1 MLLFFIRRINMN
13 QDSVVSGSKK
23 CLSVEA
29 PEIKDWSSIRN
40 SSPEADN
47 ELADSASSTSFG
59 TSSVT
64 CISSG
69 FDSVVKEPSPW
80 ELEYISYVLVNTDLR
95 LEEWALTQA
104 HEIIS
109 PDLFGQL
116 EDDEK
121 PGSNPNTE
129 ENLKLERKVIFDYVG
144 ESLHLKCVQH
154 FGGSWKQHWSKSVM
168 LSRRKD
174 LLAEELYREVSGWT
188 SMEELMV
195 DELVDKDMSTQLGKW
210 VDFEI
215 EAFQEGIEIEKVIL
229 TQLVDELVDEFFW
242 P

>member
-1 MLLFFIRRINMN
+1 M
-13 QDSVVSGSKK
+13 VAGSKN
-23 CLSVEA
+23 CVSVEA
-29 PEIKDWSSIRN
+29 HEIKDWSSIRN
-40 SSPEADN
+40 RLPEADN

-64 CISSG
+64 YISSV
-69 FDSVVKEPSPW
+69 FDSFVVKESSPW
-80 ELEYISYVLVNTDLR
+80 ELEYISCLLVNTDLR
-95 LEEWALTQA
+95 LEEWALTLA

-109 PDLFGQL
+109 PDLFDQL

-121 PGSNPNTE
+121 TGLNPSTE

-154 FGGSWKQHWSKSVM
+154 FGGSWKHWSKSVM

-174 LLAEELYREVSGWT
+174 LLAEELYREVSSWT

-215 EAFQEGIEIEKVIL
+215 ETFQEGIEIEKVIL
-229 TQLVDELVDEFFW
+229 THLVDELVDEFFW
-242 P
+242 S